1 MEGIFLDSE
10 FIVESELEN
19 LMKRFSEEE
28 NVNIMSFVGE
38 KIFPQIE
45 GTNYEK
51 IRFTGEFCGM
61 ELDGLEKLEEF
72 DFENESESKIDFH
85 VYSEDKSKSILP
97 MLNRDNFEQFI
108 KFAPELQNSIV
119 NFLLQNNP
127 SEFDYLT
134 FLTKSGLVEYLNDNP
149 ELDLPIDVLKSLQ
162 KSHSDLSK
170 IDKMI
175 DINHIES
182 VLYNMDDIDDMY
194 VVQLLPQLRN
204 DTLELSDLVTLYKKQ
219 RFEAV
224 TDVFIKFLEPEF
236 KDLLTLV
243 VKDYTSVDLMK
254 IVDKNSDAVD
264 YKWLEQLISVEI
276 EDKEVRLNL
285 LKSLGKY
292 DSTIAQ
298 NFQKDKLSS
307 IVEKFS
313 FDFDLKNQKLKTE
326 SDRSNLFGNLV
337 GQISC
342 LEDVK
347 ICLEIVEYWKTEENE
362 VTESDWESLFME
374 WLSYEEEGI
383 HTFMAFIVPTFPDFT
398 YKTWTDVIDWLTQM
412 DEGVA
417 ALGVQLL
424 NIHANPENTEPRLKN
439 DGGRIVN
446 DESSAGGIN
455 LSNNSKYV
463 VNTRVSRILACEYP
477 ELCVRLMIE
486 DQCNNSKIMNAVI
499 VECDRE
505 GVSKVCKGLA
515 SAGCQEMA
523 DIIYGEWKEEHP
535 DAVNVASNV
544 IGGMF
549 GMFGRR

>member
-1 MEGIFLDSE
+1 
-10 FIVESELEN
+10 
-19 LMKRFSEEE
+19 
-28 NVNIMSFVGE
+28 
-38 KIFPQIE
+38 
-45 GTNYEK
+45 
-51 IRFTGEFCGM
+51 
-61 ELDGLEKLEEF
+61 
-72 DFENESESKIDFH
+72 
-85 VYSEDKSKSILP
+85 
-97 MLNRDNFEQFI
+97 
-108 KFAPELQNSIV
+108 
-119 NFLLQNNP
+119 
-127 SEFDYLT
+127 
-134 FLTKSGLVEYLNDNP
+134 
-149 ELDLPIDVLKSLQ
+149 
-162 KSHSDLSK
+162 
-170 IDKMI
+170 
-175 DINHIES
+175 
-182 VLYNMDDIDDMY
+182 
-194 VVQLLPQLRN
+194 
-204 DTLELSDLVTLYKKQ
+204 
-219 RFEAV
+219 
-224 TDVFIKFLEPEF
+224 
-236 KDLLTLV
+236 
-243 VKDYTSVDLMK
+243 VKDYTSTDLMK

-276 EDKEVRLNL
+276 EDKGVRLNL

-313 FDFDLKNQKLKTE
+313 FEFDLKNEKLISQ
-326 SDRSNLFGNLV
+326 SDRSKLFGNMV

-342 LEDVK
+342 LQDVK
-347 ICLEIVEYWKTEENE
+347 VCLEIVEYWNTEKNE
-362 VTESDWESLFME
+362 VTESDWECLFME

-383 HTFMAFIVPTFPDFT
+383 HTFMTFIVPKFPDFN
-398 YKTWTDVIDWLTQM
+398 YKAWTDVIDWLTQM

-439 DGGRIVN
+439 DDGREVN
-446 DESSAGGIN
+446 DENSAATIN

-463 VNTRVSRILACEYP
+463 LDTRISRILACEYP

-515 SAGCQEMA
+515 SAGMKEMA
-523 DIIYGEWKEEHP
+523 DIIHGEWKDEHP

-549 GMFGRR
+549 GGIGGMFGKR